1 MMHRLIVS
9 AFAMIATASVAAAQ
23 HAHVMS
29 PTAQIAAAV
38 SALPEEFRA
47 DATVLGYTAGSTG
60 LSHLRQ
66 GKGPFICL
74 ADDPKDERFH
84 VACYH
89 NSLEAF
95 MARGRELR
103 AGGVQGSAVDSARF
117 AEINTGKLIMPK
129 QPAALYSITTQPA
142 NVNHETGVITGGRP
156 LYVIYVPFATS
167 ESTGL
172 PKKPTQN
179 MPWIMQPGSPKAHIM
194 FSPTMN

>member
-1 MMHRLIVS
+1 MGNQLMVTALSIA
-9 AFAMIATASVAAAQ
+9 AFASVAQAQ

-47 DATVLGYTAGSTG
+47 AATVLGYADANAKLASLRAGT
-60 LSHLRQ
+60 
-66 GKGPFICL
+66 GPFICL

-103 AGGVQGSAVDSARF
+103 ASGVQGPGVDSVRF
-117 AEINTGKLIMPK
+117 VEINSGRLIMPK
-129 QPAALYSITTQPA
+129 QPAALYSITTQPT

-156 LYVIYVPFATS
+156 LYVIYVAFATS

-172 PKKPTQN
+172 PKKPVQN
-179 MPWIMQPGSPKAHIM
+179 MPWIMQGGSPKAHIM
-194 FSPTMN
+194 FTPTMN